1 MRSHAEQRAGIALHA
16 AHDPLQEDMRGIH
29 SRATIVHR
37 TERASVQQC
46 LPSRCIAT
54 PPHPVR
60 SRPIQV
66 NSDLWPHARVELT
79 GSARRHGQRRSG
91 TASCCAVSGLQGAL
105 TATARVRWLAA
116 KLCCRADAQRDRDHV
131 HGYGEEELQ
140 LDAQHA
146 RRCACG
152 SRSRSL
158 DLLAA
163 TRLTM

>member
-1 MRSHAEQRAGIALHA
+1 MACAHMQSSAQASHCTQRMIRCRRINARHPQPC
-16 AHDPLQEDMRGIH
+16 D
-29 SRATIVHR
+29 HR